1 MSRLIPLFL
10 AMLRCFYRLF
20 STWADGCGFKC
31 ALWIRL
37 IWCDAWLWQRQW
49 LVFRFWLSVR
59 ICPRCTVV
67 HFQRWSSNRPQSVRC
82 QWFSFPPA
90 SIWGCS
96 RGPVTSG
103 ADKSRHKAQRQL
115 SRMLKHSL
123 IPHPPSLSLY
133 LSNPPLSLLSF
144 TFLDFDHLLLS
155 LHLPFAYRFTV
166 LCCQIKIRLNLRKW
180 NRDKSNFRGWEL
192 TFVCP

>member
-82 QWFSFPPA
+82 QWFLFLRLQYGGVVVAQLHQELTRVGTRPRDNCQGCLNTLLFPTLP
-90 SIWGCS
+90 
-96 RGPVTSG
+96 
-103 ADKSRHKAQRQL
+103 
-115 SRMLKHSL
+115 
-123 IPHPPSLSLY
+123 LSLY